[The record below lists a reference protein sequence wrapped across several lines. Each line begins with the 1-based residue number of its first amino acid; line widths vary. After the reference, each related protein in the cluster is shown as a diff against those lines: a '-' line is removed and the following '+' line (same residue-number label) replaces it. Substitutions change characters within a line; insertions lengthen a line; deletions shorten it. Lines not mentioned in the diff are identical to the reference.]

1 MRRNKHWEKEKD
13 LLSLFLRRYELEEI
27 KRNFPLVELETPY
40 RRGWFIT
47 ATLRQ
52 DFARSKYAEVYQ
64 ELIDVGILV
73 GYTTRN
79 VKLIKEARNSKSTDL
94 ETQERGN
101 YNSYHLP
108 RFKKLSPKEF
118 SKLKPQLQKHFR
130 RCYEYDRYY
139 YVLNLPH
146 YMFRLKVNPNII
158 THEKLLDGDVLSEL
172 NWIDTKI
179 FQLNG
184 WSRWYGRGSNY
195 YHGIQSYNRHN
206 KEFKKLLKQE
216 IDGLYSNNCED

>member
-1 MRRNKHWEKEKD
+1 MERNLKWEKEKY
-13 LLSLFLRRYELEEI
+13 LLSLFLRRDDLEEI
-27 KRNFPLVELETPY
+27 RRNFPLVELETPY

-64 ELIDVGILV
+64 ELIDIGILT

-79 VKLIKEARNSKSTDL
+79 VKLIRGARNNKSV
-94 ETQERGN
+94 EIEIQENRN
-101 YNSYHLP
+101 YSSHLP
-108 RFKKLSPKEF
+108 RFKKLTPKEF
-118 SKLKPQLQKHFR
+118 NKLRPQLQKYFR
-130 RCYEYDRYY
+130 KSYWHDKYY

-158 THEKLLDGDVLSEL
+158 THEKLLDGDVLSQL

-184 WSRWYGRGSNY
+184 WSRWYGRGSNWQN
-195 YHGIQSYNRHN
+195 GIQSYNRHS

-216 IDGLYSNNCED
+216 LEYVYSNNCED